1 MDENNIAEHE
11 NKKTTL
17 DNLKNVDLLTV
28 DRDELVDIRDV
39 KINTDLPQ
47 EERMKDFVKQIKNPY
62 CYKHGKYTV
71 KLSFDETSGRTL
83 QELLEAY
90 IQLKL

>member
-1 MDENNIAEHE
+1 MKRIGGASDAITVIKEYPLDDRRCTFRGGFKMDENNIAEHE

-17 DNLKNVDLLTV
+17 DDLKNVDLLTV

-62 CYKHGKYTV
+62 C
-71 KLSFDETSGRTL
+71 
-83 QELLEAY
+83 
-90 IQLKL
+90 